1 MLNGGV
7 ARIFVGAETE
17 VELKEK
23 QDRVDDAIQAV
34 KAAKK
39 EGILPG
45 GGAALHFLAANNE
58 GLINQSTLV
67 GWNILKEA
75 LFAPFNKILTNA
87 GLNPMDKSLD
97 KLKWGQGVDVID
109 GKVKEMIEA
118 GIVDPAMVTK
128 QALLNAVS
136 VALTILST
144 DTVISNVRE

>member
-1 MLNGGV
+1 ML
-7 ARIFVGAETE
+7 
-17 VELKEK
+17 
-23 QDRVDDAIQAV
+23 
-34 KAAKK
+34 
-39 EGILPG
+39 
-45 GGAALHFLAANNE
+45 
-58 GLINQSTLV
+58 NQSTVV

-75 LFAPFNKILTNA
+75 LFAPFNKILKNA
-87 GLNPMDKSLD
+87 GLDYENKAFD

-144 DTVISNVRE
+144 DCVISNVRE